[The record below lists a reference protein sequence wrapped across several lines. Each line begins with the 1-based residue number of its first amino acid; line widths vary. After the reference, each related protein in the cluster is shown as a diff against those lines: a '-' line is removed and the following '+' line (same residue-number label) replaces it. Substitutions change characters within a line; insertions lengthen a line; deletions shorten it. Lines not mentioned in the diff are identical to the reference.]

1 MKNIILGVIIVFLA
15 YIGFKA
21 LTDNTPTVV
30 NDAKTELW
38 AEFHDNLFTAKCK
51 TKNVDKVWFVDCRQ
65 SEDNPNFALF
75 WVNPISDT
83 QYELYAV
90 NGKSKQYAK
99 RFTKLIA
106 IDFYNDG
113 KHPKVQ
119 KAFNKYV
126 SQ

>member
-1 MKNIILGVIIVFLA
+1 MKKIVIGVIVVFLV

-30 NDAKTELW
+30 KNAKTELW
-38 AEFHDNLFTAKCK
+38 TEFHDNLFTAKCN
-51 TKNVDKVWFVDCRQ
+51 TKNVEDIWFIDCR
-65 SEDNPNFALF
+65 SEEDSPNFALF
-75 WVNPISDT
+75 WVNPVSET

-99 RFTKLIA
+99 RFTKLNA

-119 KAFNKYV
+119 EAFNNYV